1 MVSVKEKMSSLSR
14 RSSNSFKSGT
24 SSVPSSTSYH
34 SAPSTLSRSNSFRS
48 SAYHSAPSTL
58 SRSSSFRSSTSSVPS
73 SRMRSIRSFIG
84 KIQGSPKDSA
94 TSMEVPPATIKR
106 RNVYEHK
113 SVFINVPK
121 TTLVSKA
128 QHIRQVF
135 EHGLRITEV
144 ALEKAQWIIDA
155 SKSKTLISKNTV
167 AKVAHH
173 AESIK
178 RFIHDIKHQQSE
190 WIHAISSS
198 KKTAKLP
205 NWPLTPLSPHGV
217 LEGMHYTTAHE
228 HASANVAAFMNEVG
242 HIYQKSVDEAKRE
255 KITRSTYD
263 FNQAKT
269 KAELNH
275 RLKLAQQV
283 MHPSLQPYLTTS
295 YHKALKHL

>member
-1 MVSVKEKMSSLSR
+1 MSSLSR
-14 RSSNSFKSGT
+14 HSSNSFKSAT
-24 SSVPSSTSYH
+24 SSIPTSYY
-34 SAPSTLSRSNSFRS
+34 SAPSTLSRSNSFKSATS
-48 SAYHSAPSTL
+48 SVPTSYHSAPSTL
-58 SRSSSFRSSTSSVPS
+58 SRSSSFRSATSSVPS

-84 KIQGSPKDSA
+84 KIRGSPRDSA
-94 TSMEVPPATIKR
+94 TSMEVSPTTMKR

-178 RFIHDIKHQQSE
+178 RFISDIKHQQSE
-190 WIHAISSS
+190 WIHAMSSS
-198 KKTAKLP
+198 KKIVKLP

-275 RLKLAQQV
+275 RLKLAKQV

>member
-1 MVSVKEKMSSLSR
+1 MSSLSR
-14 RSSNSFKSGT
+14 RSSNSFRSAT
-24 SSVPSSTSYH
+24 SSVPSAYH

-48 SAYHSAPSTL
+48 ATSSIPSAYHSAPSTL
-58 SRSSSFRSSTSSVPS
+58 SRSNSFKSATSSIPS
-73 SRMRSIRSFIG
+73 SRMRSIRSFIS
-84 KIQGSPKDSA
+84 KIQGSPRNSA
-94 TSMEVPPATIKR
+94 TSMEGYPATIKR

-113 SVFINVPK
+113 SVFIDVPK

-155 SKSKTLISKNTV
+155 SKSKTLLSKNTV

-178 RFIHDIKHQQSE
+178 RFIRDIKHQQTE
-190 WIHAISSS
+190 WTRAMSSS
-198 KKTAKLP
+198 KKTSKLP
-205 NWPLTPLSPHGV
+205 NWPLTPLSTHGV
-217 LEGMHYTTAHE
+217 LEGMHYKTAHE
-228 HASANVAAFMNEVG
+228 HASSNVAAFMNEVG
-242 HIYQKSVDEAKRE
+242 HIYQKSIDEAKRE

-269 KAELNH
+269 KAELNK
-275 RLKLAQQV
+275 RLWAAQHV
-283 MHPSLQPYLTTS
+283 MHPSLQPYMMTS